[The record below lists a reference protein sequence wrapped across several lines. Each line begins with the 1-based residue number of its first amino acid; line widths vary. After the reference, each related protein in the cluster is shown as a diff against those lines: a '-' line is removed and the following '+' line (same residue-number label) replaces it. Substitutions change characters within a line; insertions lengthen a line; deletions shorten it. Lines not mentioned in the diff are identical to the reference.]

1 MRKPRFRFL
10 LAALFV
16 VAAGLA
22 AFAVGRY
29 AASDDTPVG
38 AQVDP
43 SGTPV
48 IIERPPHPDI
58 AAAMT
63 AITEDNK
70 KPLFI
75 GELNGFTFI
84 GPGTPFPKVEGGC
97 SNAEL
102 RELSDSEA
110 RTAIRDSELDFEANE
125 LPSGLRLTN
134 ETAVVCKDDVVVI
147 ERVYEGSSDRVLT
160 IGRVK
165 SEPVG
170 LAIAP
175 KDRLLPL
182 TIRGRP
188 SVLVVPLTSSGTILF
203 MRDDEAT
210 FWTINAE
217 WMGVD
222 EARKVAEG
230 VE

>member
-1 MRKPRFRFL
+1 MRKSRFRFL
-10 LAALFV
+10 LAPLVV
-16 VAAGLA
+16 VAAGLV
-22 AFAVGRY
+22 AFAIGRY
-29 AASDDTPVG
+29 AASDDTPAI
-38 AQVDP
+38 AQIDP

-48 IIERPPHPDI
+48 IIERTPHPDI
-58 AAAMT
+58 AAAIT
-63 AITEDNK
+63 AIAEDNR

-75 GELNGFTFI
+75 GELNGFTFV
-84 GPGTPFPKVEGGC
+84 GPGTPFPKVQGGC

-102 RELSDSEA
+102 RELNSSEA
-110 RTAIRDSELDFEANE
+110 GAAIRGSGLDFEADD
-125 LPSGLRLTN
+125 LPSGMSLTE
-134 ETAVVCKDDVVVI
+134 ETAVVCKDEVVVVQ
-147 ERVYEGSSDRVLT
+147 RVYEGSNDRVLT
-160 IGRVK
+160 IGRAR

-175 KDRLLPL
+175 KDRLSPL

-203 MRDDEAT
+203 MRDDEET

-217 WMGVD
+217 RMGVD
-222 EARKVAEG
+222 ETRQVAEG